1 MSRSCRDCA
10 AVVPDA
16 SELCPECGRPMQPTD
31 PVEGRVGALP
41 RRVAGALA
49 YCTVIPAVF
58 FLLFEPYKEDEFVRF
73 HAFQSIL
80 LLMASIGI
88 AAVLWIVGSLLGLIS
103 VLPLLFLSMLVGV
116 AAVVIWMVLVV
127 KALQGEMFKLPLAG
141 DFADRH
147 ADAK

>member
-1 MSRSCRDCA
+1 
-10 AVVPDA
+10 
-16 SELCPECGRPMQPTD
+16 MQPTD